1 MACVRKQKA
10 RLPTRLT
17 RARATS
23 RSPPARLRPA
33 GLCKRARAVCD
44 ARRRKSLRWQHVR
57 SPTVH
62 RSQFHVSL
70 SACTCVGFSF
80 AFACCLYVFV
90 DSLQRCFGDRR
101 FVMFCVATC
110 CLRHGQP
117 RSHTCIRQVGADWAH
132 SRTIAVIPRAI
143 AVALPARL
151 RGEWGEGGQIDV
163 NDDGLMPLLN
173 FGSHH
178 IKHVVSVLS
187 LSPHRIQH
195 ELHFLEFDSHRVQC
209 LLITSCRLPSH
220 STCLGH
226 CLIWAPFASDKS
238 CNCLTSFPIAFNMC
252 ATA

>member
-1 MACVRKQKA
+1 MACVRGQKA
-10 RLPTRLT
+10 RLPTRRT

-62 RSQFHVSL
+62 CSQFHVSL

-90 DSLQRCFGDRR
+90 DGLQRCFGDRR

-110 CLRHGQP
+110 CLRHG
-117 RSHTCIRQVGADWAH
+117 

-143 AVALPARL
+143 AVALLARL

-195 ELHFLEFDSHRVQC
+195 ELHFLEFDSHRVQYI
-209 LLITSCRLPSH
+209 LITSCRLPSH

-226 CLIWAPFASDKS
+226 CLIWAPFASDMS

-252 ATA
+252 AIA